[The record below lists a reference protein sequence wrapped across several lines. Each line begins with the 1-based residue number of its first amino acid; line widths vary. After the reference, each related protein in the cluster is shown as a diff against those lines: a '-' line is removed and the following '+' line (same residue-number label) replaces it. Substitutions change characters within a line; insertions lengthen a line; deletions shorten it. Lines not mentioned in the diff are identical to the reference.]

1 MKILPLPGI
10 HPGVSFADY
19 CGWDALNQ
27 STLKRGP
34 TMAHV
39 KYAMDNPGPDDSDA
53 RRIGRALHLAT
64 LEPERFDAEFVR
76 MPKID
81 GRTKEGK
88 AAKAALAAD
97 TREWLD
103 DTEYADVAGMA
114 ASIRAHKGAMSILRE
129 KGSLE
134 ASMLWQDES
143 TGLTL
148 KGRMDI
154 WRPALGVIADI
165 KSTRNAEP
173 WAFTSDIYKYGYH
186 RQAAL
191 YMDGATA
198 CGEQPTAFVLIAVE
212 SAAPYCVA
220 VYALD
225 AVALEVGRIENRE
238 ALAKFA
244 EARKSGVWPAYPD
257 TIEQISVPNWAVNR
271 IDINVEQHL

>member
-1 MKILPLPGI
+1 MSILPLPGL
-10 HPGVSFADY
+10 HRGVSFADY
-19 CGWDALNQ
+19 CEWDALNQ
-27 STLKRGP
+27 GTLKRGP

-64 LEPERFDAEFVR
+64 LEPERFDAEF
-76 MPKID
+76 MLTPKID
-81 GRTKEGK
+81 GRTAEGK
-88 AAKAALAAD
+88 AAKAALALD
-97 TREWLD
+97 PREKLD
-103 DTEYADVAGMA
+103 EAEHADVTGMA
-114 ASIRAHKGAMSILRE
+114 AAIRAHKGAMRILIQP
-129 KGSLE
+129 GSLE
-134 ASMLWQDES
+134 VSMLWQDEP

-154 WRPALGVIADI
+154 FRPKLGVIADI

-191 YMDGATA
+191 YLDGATA
-198 CGEQPTAFVLIAVE
+198 CGDKSDTFILIAVE
-212 SAAPYCVA
+212 SSAPYCVA

-238 ALAKFA
+238 ALDKFA
-244 EARKSGVWPAYPD
+244 AAKKSGVWPAYPD

-271 IDINVEQHL
+271 LDVDVESNL